1 LFIQNIE
8 ISSEFDVNAKCM
20 LYEKSGKRISMDEKT
35 QEILENKFF
44 QYYQTQIEILESLTL
59 QDLFIKTNHFLL
71 PISSENRQIHKI
83 ISTLVNEKLDSVSS
97 RNILSMIRQIVLELL
112 DSEIDIGERIRFLSQ
127 KNDENYQKINWNKVL
142 LYHNQINKK

>member
-1 LFIQNIE
+1 
-8 ISSEFDVNAKCM
+8 
-20 LYEKSGKRISMDEKT
+20 MDEKT